1 MWHLCRELRKFET
14 KRISGDLMNTKK
26 ALNYMK
32 QFIYTGLIVGGILI
46 YSGIEFVVICYILVG
61 YITTYKA
68 EYNVWLDLN
77 RVLNILEF
85 ALYANLIPFVISLL
99 MRIWNKTASEIMI
112 LITILMTGIL
122 FIVDNIWTVRGYF

>member
-26 ALNYMK
+26 ALNYIK
-32 QFIYTGLIVGGILI
+32 QFIYTGLVAGGILI
-46 YSGIEFVVICYILVG
+46 YSGIELIVICYILVG
-61 YITTYKA
+61 YITMDTA

-112 LITILMTGIL
+112 LITILTTGIL
-122 FIVDNIWTVRGYF
+122 FIVDNRWTV

>member
-26 ALNYMK
+26 ALNYIK
-32 QFIYTGLIVGGILI
+32 QFIYTGLVAGGILI
-46 YSGIEFVVICYILVG
+46 YSGIELIVICYILVR
-61 YITTYKA
+61 YITMDTA

-85 ALYANLIPFVISLL
+85 ALYANLIPFFISLL

-112 LITILMTGIL
+112 LITILTTGIL
-122 FIVDNIWTVRGYF
+122 FIVDNIWTV

>member
-26 ALNYMK
+26 ALNYIK
-32 QFIYTGLIVGGILI
+32 QFIYTGLVAGGILI
-46 YSGIEFVVICYILVG
+46 YSGIELIVICYILVG
-61 YITTYKA
+61 YITMDTA

-112 LITILMTGIL
+112 LITILTTGIL
-122 FIVDNIWTVRGYF
+122 FIVDNIWTV

>member
-32 QFIYTGLIVGGILI
+32 QFIYTGLIAGGILI
-46 YSGIEFVVICYILVG
+46 YSGIELIVICYILVG
-61 YITTYKA
+61 YITMDTA

-85 ALYANLIPFVISLL
+85 ALYANLIPFFISLL

-112 LITILMTGIL
+112 LITILTTGIL
-122 FIVDNIWTVRGYF
+122 FIVDNIWTV

>member
-1 MWHLCRELRKFET
+1 
-14 KRISGDLMNTKK
+14 MNTKK
-26 ALNYMK
+26 ALNYIK

-112 LITILMTGIL
+112 LITILTTGIL
-122 FIVDNIWTVRGYF
+122 FIVDNIWTV

>member
-26 ALNYMK
+26 ALNYIK

-77 RVLNILEF
+77 RVLNILEV
-85 ALYANLIPFVISLL
+85 ALYANLIPFFISLL

-112 LITILMTGIL
+112 LITILTTGIL
-122 FIVDNIWTVRGYF
+122 FIVDNIWTV

>member
-1 MWHLCRELRKFET
+1 
-14 KRISGDLMNTKK
+14 MNAKNV
-26 ALNYMK
+26 LNYIK
-32 QFIYTGLIVGGILI
+32 QFIYTGLGAGGILI
-46 YSGIEFVVICYILVG
+46 YSGIELIVICYILVG
-61 YITTYKA
+61 YITTDKA

-85 ALYANLIPFVISLL
+85 ALYANLIPFFISLL

-112 LITILMTGIL
+112 LITILTTGIL